1 MAFCPLTC
9 QSCYNTDVYRCLR
22 LLDSSNYPRTSDSFF
37 WWTLTGSQSY
47 WIEHHQWFFSGVVC
61 VGVSVF
67 CKIFFWMMSLQIKLF
82 FFFYLTCVLGC
93 DGLGWI
99 FGFFLVSYALGFL
112 SSTRFFLNDD
122 FANNFFFLNYVLG
135 CDGLV
140 WIIAPRDT
148 DNV

>member
-1 MAFCPLTC
+1 
-9 QSCYNTDVYRCLR
+9 
-22 LLDSSNYPRTSDSFF
+22 
-37 WWTLTGSQSY
+37 
-47 WIEHHQWFFSGVVC
+47 
-61 VGVSVF
+61 
-67 CKIFFWMMSLQIKLF
+67 MMSLQIKLF